1 MPEQKD
7 NVFKFAPLS
16 RYSLKQRLSI
26 RLADIAFSFS
36 IKILG
41 ALTRFEVQGS
51 EHLDEIISAGKLP
64 IYTLWH
70 NRVILSTY
78 FFRNRSI
85 VVLTSQS
92 FDGEYIARTQQRFGC
107 GAIRGSSSRG
117 GARALVEMIKSMRN
131 GHQMAFTVD
140 GPRGPQY
147 QAKLGPV
154 ILAKKTGNPI
164 LPFLIEP
171 KKYWSVNSWDK
182 MQIPRPFASALT
194 IIGEPIYVDPDAD
207 DAEIETKLAELQNS
221 LDDLVNRGRSWR
233 EETGSN

>member
-7 NVFKFAPLS
+7 TVFKFAPLT

-41 ALTRFEVQGS
+41 VLTRFEVQGS
-51 EHLDEIISAGKLP
+51 EYLDEIIAADKLP

-78 FFRNRSI
+78 FFRDRGI

-92 FDGEYIARTQQRFGC
+92 FDGEYIARTLQRFGC

-131 GHQMAFTVD
+131 RHPMAFTVD

-147 QAKLGPV
+147 QAKPGPV

-182 MQIPRPFASALT
+182 MQIPRPFAPALT
-194 IIGEPIYVDPDAD
+194 IIGKPIYVNPTADA
-207 DAEIETKLAELQNS
+207 AEIEAKLAELQSS
-221 LDDLVNRGRSWR
+221 LDDLVDRGRRWR
-233 EETGSN
+233 EKAGGD